1 MGTLTQGIFERQ
13 KAVDWFSNLTE
24 EQRNNKL
31 KEHNIN
37 KVVDINLLN
46 EDIFKLYKLEHDI

>member
-31 KEHNIN
+31 KEYNIN
-37 KVVDINLLN
+37 KVVGIDLLN
-46 EDIFKLYKLEHDI
+46 EDIFKLYKLEHGV

>member
-37 KVVDINLLN
+37 KVVGVDLIN
-46 EDIFKLYKLEHDI
+46 EDIFKLYKLEHSV